1 MDVAIFWIG
10 LLTPAFIWCQ
20 APRLRQ
26 RPHTPPH
33 VLLPPPAV
41 ASLADPPTPTPPH
54 PHPRA
59 AAPFPR
65 FIFGVGSVFRLS
77 FDWLLLIAIA
87 LALSGANIV
96 GYVRCKQEAGTRLMS
111 GLQGVMGRA
120 GMGSNVMGQ
129 ALQSAAGKAFGL

>member
-10 LLTPAFIWCQ
+10 LLTPAFIW
-20 APRLRQ
+20 
-26 RPHTPPH
+26 
-33 VLLPPPAV
+33 
-41 ASLADPPTPTPPH
+41 
-54 PHPRA
+54 
-59 AAPFPR
+59 

-111 GLQGVMGRA
+111 GLQGVMGRT